1 MAGRQP
7 SRLLVRGSHKS
18 KFLAT
23 SFSSSGNLWVRMSRE
38 PITPG
43 NYSRIKRLIFSMHH
57 SIRVSIKGNNLCS
70 ELILYIIR
78 IWCSDIL
85 GYISDNHLKSVFG
98 CLSWSHLEY
107 FESPSFMA
115 CVSCFGSLRYHCAMY
130 ETSTNKTIQQSSA
143 LHKLSIHT
151 SEMIYGN

>member
-43 NYSRIKRLIFSMHH
+43 NYSRIKRLIFSICRINKNTLGISRFLFLYH

-78 IWCSDIL
+78 IWCSDTGL
-85 GYISDNHLKSVFG
+85 HF
-98 CLSWSHLEY
+98 
-107 FESPSFMA
+107 
-115 CVSCFGSLRYHCAMY
+115 R
-130 ETSTNKTIQQSSA
+130 QSSKVCIW
-143 LHKLSIHT
+143 LLKLESFGVFRIT
-151 SEMIYGN
+151 FIYGMRFVFRKFEVSLCNVRIINK